1 MEALLRL
8 GRLVLLRPRHAKQR
22 PAIRAAWVLLQEA
35 LQSMAGFR
43 GLTMLQQAT
52 CPLKHIRG
60 LGCQSDSKRKQPD
73 RRSAEDAAPNSA
85 CLHDFE

>member
-1 MEALLRL
+1 
-8 GRLVLLRPRHAKQR
+8 
-22 PAIRAAWVLLQEA
+22 VLLQKV
-35 LQSMAGFR
+35 LQSIAGFH
-43 GLTMLQQAT
+43 GLTMLQQAA
-52 CPLKHIRG
+52 CSLQRIRG